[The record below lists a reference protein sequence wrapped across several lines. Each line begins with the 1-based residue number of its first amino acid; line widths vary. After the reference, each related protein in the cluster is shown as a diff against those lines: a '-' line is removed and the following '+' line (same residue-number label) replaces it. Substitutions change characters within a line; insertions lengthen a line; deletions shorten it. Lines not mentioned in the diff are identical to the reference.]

1 LPEGSTQN
9 EKRNLRQQSNRISAG
24 NNSPVVAAPIAA
36 KLALSKPQAFV
47 IKLEH
52 PGGVVK
58 SKQEKVVALSKG

>member
-1 LPEGSTQN
+1 
-9 EKRNLRQQSNRISAG
+9 
-24 NNSPVVAAPIAA
+24 VVAAPIAA

-47 IKLEH
+47 ITLEH